1 MNELALLAFVIT
13 PAVVVVIGYVAVRLH
28 EAAGTRQG
36 R

>member
-13 PAVVVVIGYVAVRLH
+13 PAVVVIGYVAVRLH
-28 EAAGTRQG
+28 EAAGVRQG